1 MITVGQPIRLSF
13 VYSPATMLISA
24 QTLPPRPDWCAQ
36 FTTQGKL
43 PGSGLRNR
51 CFRGVLTPV
60 RAFASV
66 KEWSASPLQQRR
78 PCEPRP
84 RENPLPNAIITLTT
98 DYGTNDH
105 LVGTLKGVILKIN
118 PDATVVD
125 ITHNVAPFDLL
136 DAALAI
142 GSAYSYFPPRTIHVV
157 VVDPGV
163 GTERRPLLVTAENQ
177 YFVAPDNGVLSVIY
191 EREQNVVA
199 RNVTASHYFLQP
211 VSKTFHG
218 RDIFAPI
225 AAWLS
230 KGWQTA
236 SMGDEIT
243 DHKKF
248 ALPKPKTTDG
258 VVKGIVMRV
267 DAFGNLVTNFRVED
281 LPESALTKGEVKFQ
295 VGNQAVSRMVP
306 TFASG
311 DAGEPVAY
319 LGSAGY
325 VEIAVNKGNASRT
338 LSIGRGTAVV
348 LTE

>member
-1 MITVGQPIRLSF
+1 
-13 VYSPATMLISA
+13 
-24 QTLPPRPDWCAQ
+24 
-36 FTTQGKL
+36 
-43 PGSGLRNR
+43 
-51 CFRGVLTPV
+51 
-60 RAFASV
+60 
-66 KEWSASPLQQRR
+66 
-78 PCEPRP
+78 
-84 RENPLPNAIITLTT
+84 LPNAIITLTT

-118 PDATVVD
+118 PEATIVD

-177 YFVAPDNGVLSVIY
+177 YFVAPDNGVLSMIY
-191 EREQNVVA
+191 EREDNVVA

-211 VSKTFHG
+211 ISKTFHG

-236 SMGDEIT
+236 SMGEEIT

-248 ALPKPKTTDG
+248 ALPKPKATDG

-267 DAFGNLVTNFRVED
+267 DTFGNLVTNFRVED
-281 LPESALTKGEVKFQ
+281 LPESALTNGEVKFQ
-295 VGNQAVSRMVP
+295 VGTQAVSRMVP

-311 DAGEPVAY
+311 GAGEPVAY
-319 LGSAGY
+319 VGSAGY